1 MYKQNVPAIS
11 DIGAIV
17 DFDEDNANSRSF
29 NLNIKLTDKSGDGG
43 TKNVEI
49 MVPLKYIINFWRTL

>member
-1 MYKQNVPAIS
+1 MHKQNVPAIS

-49 MVPLKYIINFWRTL
+49 MVPLKYIINFWRAL